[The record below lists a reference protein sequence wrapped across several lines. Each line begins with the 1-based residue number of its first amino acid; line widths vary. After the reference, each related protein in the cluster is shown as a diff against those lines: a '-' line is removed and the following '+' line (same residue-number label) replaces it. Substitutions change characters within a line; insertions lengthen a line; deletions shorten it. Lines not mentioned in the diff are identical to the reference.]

1 MKKFLS
7 LCVAALLAFSVNA
20 GAQVFNHLSVGV
32 GLGTDG
38 LSFELASPLGS
49 HVDVRAGYGFGLGL
63 IGYSVKDFSIP
74 DPSTGGN
81 VNAPL
86 KLGFGM
92 SDARLLFN
100 IYPGKGGFHF
110 TVGAYLGSPRFVRGS
125 VTGLPSAY
133 DTIGIE
139 VADPQGGVDAY
150 FVKAKSGKL
159 DMNLF
164 APGLGG
170 AGFAVKPYVGI
181 GFGRAVNPDKAVSFC
196 FDLGAQY
203 QGKPG
208 VWAEGVGL
216 TGRTK
221 SVQITEKQLKD
232 MSKVEE
238 YGKYM
243 MFWPTL
249 TFHLYVK
256 LF

>member
-110 TVGAYLGSPRFVRGS
+110 TVGAYLGSPRFIRGS
-125 VTGLPSAY
+125 ITNLPSAY
-133 DTIGIE
+133 NTAGIE
-139 VADPQGGVDAY
+139 VDDY
-150 FVKAKSGKL
+150 LVKAKNGAL
-159 DMNLF
+159 DVNLC

-181 GFGRAVNPDKAVSFC
+181 GYGRAVPTAKAVSFSV
-196 FDLGAQY
+196 DLGAQY
-203 QGKPG
+203 QGTPG

-216 TGRTK
+216 TGRTQ
-221 SVQITEKQLKD
+221 SVQITKKELEAIGKI
-232 MSKVEE
+232 EE

-243 MFWPTL
+243 AFWPTL